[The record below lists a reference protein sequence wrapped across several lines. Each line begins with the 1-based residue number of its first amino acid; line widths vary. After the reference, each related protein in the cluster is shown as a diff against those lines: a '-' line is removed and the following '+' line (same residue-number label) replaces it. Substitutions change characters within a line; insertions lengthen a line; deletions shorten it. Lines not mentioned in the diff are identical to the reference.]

1 MREFK
6 GYYSINPVIE
16 PSIPALDLASK
27 TALPKAPQP

>member
-16 PSIPALDLASK
+16 ASIPVLDLASK
-27 TALPKAPQP
+27 TALPKTPQP